1 MFNRHLSIILNP
13 RARSL
18 VRGNVFVL
26 LSLLGAFLLSDF
38 PRNRATLWLIV
49 PAVTALAGTIDTIR
63 CMQPQWN
70 FYHGGVVLCIYMD
83 LMVLAAIFFFLLYP
97 YMPRLAVG

>member
-1 MFNRHLSIILNP
+1 MNRNFSIILNL

-18 VRGNVFVL
+18 VRANAVVL
-26 LSLLGAFLLSDF
+26 LSLLWAFLLSDF
-38 PRNRATLWLIV
+38 PRNRATLWLIL
-49 PAVTALAGTIDTIR
+49 PTLTALAGTADTIR

-83 LMVLAAIFFFLLYP
+83 LMVLASIFFFLLYP
-97 YMPRLAVG
+97 YLPRLAIG

>member
-1 MFNRHLSIILNP
+1 VNRHLSRILHP
-13 RARSL
+13 RLRSL
-18 VRGNVFVL
+18 VRANALVL
-26 LSLLGAFLLSDF
+26 LSLLAAFLLSDF
-38 PRNRATLWLIV
+38 PRNRATLWLIL

-97 YMPRLAVG
+97 YLPRFAVG